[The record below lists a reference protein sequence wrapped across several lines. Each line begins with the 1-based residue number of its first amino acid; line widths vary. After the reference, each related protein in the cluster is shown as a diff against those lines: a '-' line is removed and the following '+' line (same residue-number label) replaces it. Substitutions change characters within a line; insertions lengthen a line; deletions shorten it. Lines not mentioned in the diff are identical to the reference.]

1 MIRELGEEGF
11 RQHKKDT
18 FERGHRLHRVVE
30 EFLETGS
37 VPDID
42 EVDNYLLYFSVS
54 LFLTD
59 QTWPNK
65 LADIKFF
72 NRWRILS
79 LSCIFFPLLG

>member
-37 VPDID
+37 VPDMD
-42 EVDNYLLYFSVS
+42 EVDSYLLYFCHPVS
-54 LFLTD
+54 Y
-59 QTWPNK
+59 
-65 LADIKFF
+65 
-72 NRWRILS
+72 
-79 LSCIFFPLLG
+79 